1 MKYTQRMKDL
11 REDADLKQTAVAK
24 EIGISQQYYSQYE
37 MGKRELPIRHL
48 IKLCQFY
55 NVSADYIL
63 GFTDKKIQLPK
74 NATKNIENL
83 LSYQYL
89 DF

>member
-11 REDADLKQTAVAK
+11 RDDADLKQTAVAK
-24 EIGISQQYYSQYE
+24 AIGISQQYYSQYE

-48 IKLCQFY
+48 INLCQFY

-63 GFTDKKIQLPK
+63 GFTDTKIPLPK
-74 NATKNIENL
+74 NANKNIDNL

-89 DF
+89 EF